1 MKERK
6 FGLNTALELH
16 NKLLNIY
23 KSQYDKLTKAR
34 KKRIK
39 VQNLPENLSIDLHL
53 DGNEGDLPP
62 IHALE
67 GDEDSKLEPEETIA
81 ERIKLNPQKK
91 KPTTTGLKILF
102 SNKVLTRLPILLAQ
116 IKAGNNSYKLKY
128 QHNKITEKVYS
139 NLIKPL

>member
-6 FGLNTALELH
+6 FGVNTALELH
-16 NKLLNIY
+16 NKILNIY

-53 DGNEGDLPP
+53 DENEGNLPP

-67 GDEDSKLEPEETIA
+67 GDEDSKLEPEETIT

-91 KPTTTGLKILF
+91 
-102 SNKVLTRLPILLAQ
+102 NQ
-116 IKAGNNSYKLKY
+116 
-128 QHNKITEKVYS
+128 QQQD
-139 NLIKPL
+139 